1 MRLSVY
7 LLLVLS
13 SINRVV
19 ISFQVSTSQKKL
31 NWSDCEDIYLSRSSS
46 ENIETAICQ
55 KLLSGIW
62 KILREL
68 MLF

>member
-7 LLLVLS
+7 LLLVLF

-19 ISFQVSTSQKKL
+19 ISFQVFTSQKDL
-31 NWSDCEDIYLSRSSS
+31 NWSDCEDIYLKRSSG
-46 ENIETAICQ
+46 ENIETVICQ
-55 KLLSGIW
+55 KLLSGIC

-68 MLF
+68 RLF